1 MHDIMH
7 LHIYSLLLSQREM
20 VLFGIITYNMCA
32 YLTLCS
38 NSYFFDK
45 KQRLF
50 SPINEISRKSSTK
63 ISSHLIKNK
72 RRNNI
77 IKN

>member
-1 MHDIMH
+1 MHDIIH
-7 LHIYSLLLSQREM
+7 CILYRPLLSHREM
-20 VLFGIITYNMCA
+20 VLFGIITYDVRA